1 MHTEAAGPCGTQR
14 PAPEGTGSL
23 WCIMLGAAPARRAC
37 LLRRGRAG
45 LSAACK
51 EALDALLGRKAAA
64 AIRMAAVCT
73 APTWVKNA
81 AGSTIENG
89 AATSAPGTAASRHLN
104 ASPAERRGTPG
115 APSPASPRL
124 CHRCQRSAPNSPNPG
139 RHPGRARQPLPK
151 EDHRSHSRR
160 GLLARATTP
169 SDTPRHRRQT
179 HSRTSNDRFMRYAPD
194 TSAERS
200 ADQDL
205 LGRAF
210 GLGLPYRLCRSFHL
224 GEKTGR

>member
-1 MHTEAAGPCGTQR
+1 MWPRRPGSQSARATHPCREGDLAHTSPGGHRHMSGHRTARSAGDAHRSGRSVRHATAGPGR
-14 PAPEGTGSL
+14 NRSL

-151 EDHRSHSRR
+151 RRSSKP
-160 GLLARATTP
+160 LP
-169 SDTPRHRRQT
+169 PR
-179 HSRTSNDRFMRYAPD
+179 P
-194 TSAERS
+194 
-200 ADQDL
+200 
-205 LGRAF
+205 LGQ
-210 GLGLPYRLCRSFHL
+210 GHHP
-224 GEKTGR
+224 